1 MHRDR
6 TGKSHYRAPSRVCQG
21 EAIPA
26 VYHGER
32 LTNFGP
38 FAVHVTRPA
47 LEYCCIDPIHWVRS
61 ISFPGSTLVCP
72 WFVRSN
78 SFEGI
83 PGAHPGQPWV
93 PCLSNWT
100 GRLGLARGAWS
111 HHVRARYRSISSC
124 RGLTRWALQGRPG
137 SHPIERTQWL
147 HWVNKQW
154 RKLFISVFWLV
165 RGDAADKHYLGPIKT
180 DYRKLTS
187 GHLPVV
193 CTVYDVQYLHT

>member
-93 PCLSNWT
+93 PYLSNRT
-100 GRLGLARGAWS
+100 GRLGLARGAWR
-111 HHVRARYRSISSC
+111 HHVRASYRSISSC
-124 RGLTRWALQGRPG
+124 RGAHPMSTAGSTRVAPDWTHTMIALGKQAVTKAFHICVLIGSRWCSWQTLPG
-137 SHPIERTQWL
+137 TNQNRL
-147 HWVNKQW
+147 
-154 RKLFISVFWLV
+154 
-165 RGDAADKHYLGPIKT
+165 
-180 DYRKLTS
+180 
-187 GHLPVV
+187 
-193 CTVYDVQYLHT
+193 